1 MEGKA
6 VVKPDGKKKIR
17 KAANNTNEEIISPM
31 SGRIMKLS
39 DTPDETFASGM
50 LGIGFAIEPDAPEV
64 VSPVDGQITSVF
76 PTKHAICIESD
87 KGEKIM
93 LHLGI
98 DTVKLE
104 GKPFDVQ
111 VKEGDKIKAGELL
124 AQIDLEEIKKASSI
138 ISPIVFIDKS
148 DYEIII
154 IKKGNEDEKVVAL
167 TFDDGPDEVFTP
179 QVLDILKKYD
189 VKATFFLIGEK
200 VQYNKKIVKR
210 EKEEG
215 HEIGNHTFTH
225 INAAK
230 KSRAEIES
238 EDTKTQEA
246 IKEVTGEVVLRV
258 DAHTFFDKDFI
269 WNNVKEIENGENI
282 VGGKCISV
290 TQNNDW
296 KEKLLLIAEES
307 IFGCGIADFR
317 RKESKEYV
325 STLAFAMYRKK
336 VFDDVG
342 PYNENLARTEDNEM
356 HYRMKQKGYKFL
368 LSPNIKS
375 YRYARSDLKGM
386 IKQKYGNGKWIGI
399 TLHYCPKC
407 FSIYHLVPF
416 LFVLGILF
424 SVIMAFVN
432 VPIFVYLLT
441 SAYLLFN
448 ILNIIL
454 ITIKNGFSISYLL
467 LPFIFFV
474 LHCAYGIG
482 TVVGIVKGFFMKRKR
497 K

>member
-1 MEGKA
+1 ML
-6 VVKPDGKKKIR
+6 VSF
-17 KAANNTNEEIISPM
+17 II
-31 SGRIMKLS
+31 I
-39 DTPDETFASGM
+39 AYN
-50 LGIGFAIEPDAPEV
+50 A
-64 VSPVDGQITSVF
+64 
-76 PTKHAICIESD
+76 
-87 KGEKIM
+87 EKF
-93 LHLGI
+93 L
-98 DTVKLE
+98 
-104 GKPFDVQ
+104 
-111 VKEGDKIKAGELL
+111 
-124 AQIDLEEIKKASSI
+124 
-138 ISPIVFIDKS
+138 DKS
-148 DYEIII
+148 LESLKKQDYPHKDIEVILVDSISTDGTRKVFEEFKKENEKDFYQ
-154 IKKGNEDEKVVAL
+154 IKILTNKGKTLPKGWNVAL
-167 TFDDGPDEVFTP
+167 
-179 QVLDILKKYD
+179 
-189 VKATFFLIGEK
+189 
-200 VQYNKKIVKR
+200 
-210 EKEEG
+210 
-215 HEIGNHTFTH
+215 
-225 INAAK
+225 
-230 KSRAEIES
+230 
-238 EDTKTQEA
+238 
-246 IKEVTGEVVLRV
+246 KEVTGEVVLRV

-269 WNNVKEIENGENI
+269 WNNVKEIENEENI

-342 PYNENLARTEDNEM
+342 PYNENLA
-356 HYRMKQKGYKFL
+356 
-368 LSPNIKS
+368 
-375 YRYARSDLKGM
+375 RYARSDLKGM